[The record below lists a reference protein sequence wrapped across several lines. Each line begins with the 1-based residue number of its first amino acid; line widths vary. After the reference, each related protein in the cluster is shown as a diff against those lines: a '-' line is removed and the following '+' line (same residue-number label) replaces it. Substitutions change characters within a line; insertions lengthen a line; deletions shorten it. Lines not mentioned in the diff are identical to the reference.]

1 MPETRQ
7 LAAIMF
13 TDIVGYTALMGKD
26 ETAAYQLLK
35 KNRQLQKPLIEKH
48 SGKWLK
54 EMGDGVLASFRSIS
68 DAVYC
73 AIEIQRKCKNEGHLK
88 LRIGI
93 HLGEV
98 IVEGDDV
105 FGDGVNIASRL
116 EAIAP
121 VGGIWV
127 SESVERN
134 IQNKKGIETNFI
146 REEVLK
152 NVKDP
157 VKIYQVKVEGIE
169 IIESLTS
176 SAKHSLAT
184 KPAEAKFTGQQKVI
198 FTSLA
203 IIIILVLAYFIF
215 LVQKKEE
222 AITYPIESE
231 AINKSL
237 AILPFADKSPE
248 GNQEWYSDGM
258 TEEIRKYLVQLQK
271 LKITSGTAT
280 MHLKESDKSLKEI
293 GEELG
298 VAYILDGS
306 VMRLDNNIKI
316 NVQLIDV
323 STGEY
328 RWAESYDQELTGVFS
343 ILSEVAQKVAYTL
356 DDQIQPQL
364 IERMEQMPTDNMEA
378 YDLYLKTSSMIGV
391 PTLEN
396 LERIG
401 WLNQAIKLDSNFAR
415 AYALLGNYIIFQAGF
430 AQNKNPADVGEEAKA
445 LLEKALLL
453 DPLDA
458 IAHIMMASYSLWY
471 GKDFNKAE
479 MHYLIAKELAPSDE
493 SSYASYHDLLLAE
506 GRFQEAIPIGA
517 KLLEIA
523 SNNPANWGRSSLQW
537 AFNDDEGKMNKSIRR
552 ARQAPTDN
560 ILAFTESARAY
571 LVQKQYPKVLEILD
585 LSVDAQEIPRSMGL
599 KSIAY
604 YQIGDNE
611 NHNIELDSLIHRSTW
626 TAGGSPSFYTAMV
639 YASKGKVD
647 MAFKWLE
654 KSYQDNEVELYWL
667 KVEPEFE
674 SLHDDPRYQEMLD
687 KVGFPN

>member
-1 MPETRQ
+1 MPDQTRQ

-13 TDIVGYTALMGKD
+13 TDIVGYTALMG
-26 ETAAYQLLK
+26 ENEASAFQLLK
-35 KNRQLQKPLIEKH
+35 KNRQVQKPIIEKYN
-48 SGKWLK
+48 GAWLK
-54 EMGDGVLASFRSIS
+54 EMGDGVLASFQTVS

-73 AIEIQRKCKNEGHLK
+73 AIEIQHACNTEKDLK

-98 IVEGDDV
+98 IMEDGDV
-105 FGDGVNIASRL
+105 FGDGVNIASRIEPL
-116 EAIAP
+116 AP
-121 VGGIWV
+121 VGGIYV
-127 SESVERN
+127 SESVFRN
-134 IQNKKGIETNFI
+134 IENKEGIKSVFI
-146 REEVLK
+146 REEILK
-152 NVKDP
+152 NVKHP
-157 VKIYQVKVEGIE
+157 VRIYEVDVEGSEAVIPDPLPK
-169 IIESLTS
+169 IT
-176 SAKHSLAT
+176 T
-184 KPAEAKFTGQQKVI
+184 KTPAWRRPI
-198 FTSLA
+198 F
-203 IIIILVLAYFIF
+203 IILIVSVL
-215 LVQKKEE
+215 LVISYLVYRNISKNEVNKELG
-222 AITYPIESE
+222 TIEE
-231 AINKSL
+231 KEKSI

-343 ILSEVAQKVAYTL
+343 ILSEVAQKVASTL

-430 AQNKNPADVGEEAKA
+430 AQNKNPADVGEEARA

-458 IAHIMMASYSLWY
+458 IAHTMMASYSLWY

-479 MHYLIAKELAPSDE
+479 MHYLIAKRLAPSDE

-571 LVQKQYPKVLEILD
+571 LVQKQYAKVLEILD

-604 YQIGDNE
+604 YQIGDIE
-611 NHNIELDSLIHRSTW
+611 NHNKELDSLIHRSTW
-626 TAGGSPSFYTAMV
+626 TAGGSPSFYAAMV
-639 YASKGKVD
+639 YASKENVD
-647 MAFKWLE
+647 EAFKWLE

-674 SLHDDPRYQEMLD
+674 TLHDDTRWVVMLD
-687 KVGFPN
+687 KVGFPG

>member
-13 TDIVGYTALMGKD
+13 TDIVGYTALMGES
-26 ETAAYQLLK
+26 ETSAYQLLK
-35 KNRQLQKPLIEKH
+35 KNRQIQKPIIENH
-48 SGKWLK
+48 NGKWLK
-54 EMGDGVLASFRSIS
+54 EIGDGVLASFQTVS

-73 AIEIQRKCKNEGHLK
+73 AIEIQEACLNEPDLK

-98 IVEGDDV
+98 IVEEGDV

-116 EAIAP
+116 EPLAP
-121 VGGIWV
+121 AGGIYV
-127 SESVERN
+127 SESVYRN
-134 IQNKKGIETNFI
+134 IQNKESIKADFV
-146 REEVLK
+146 REETLK
-152 NVKDP
+152 NVIFP
-157 VKIYQVKVEGIE
+157 VRIYEVKVEGVEVETQSAIPESIE
-169 IIESLTS
+169 PREHDKKSNLR
-176 SAKHSLAT
+176 
-184 KPAEAKFTGQQKVI
+184 KVI

-203 IIIILVLAYFIF
+203 IIITFTLAYLFYPK
-215 LVQKKEE
+215 QGKEE
-222 AITYPIESE
+222 NIAQSIESE
-231 AINKSL
+231 IIDKSI
-237 AILPFADKSPE
+237 AILPFSDKSPE
-248 GNQEWYSDGM
+248 GDQEWYSDGM

-343 ILSEVAQKVAYTL
+343 ILSEVAQKVASTL

-396 LERIG
+396 LEIIG

-415 AYALLGNYIIFQAGF
+415 AYAVLGNYIIFQAGF
-430 AQNKNPADVGEEAKA
+430 AQNKNPADVGEEARA

-458 IAHIMMASYSLWY
+458 IAHTMMASYSLWY

-479 MHYLIAKELAPSDE
+479 MHYLIAKRLAPSDE
-493 SSYASYHDLLLAE
+493 LSYSSYHDLLLAE

-537 AFNDDEGKMNKSIRR
+537 AFIDDEGKKNKSIRR
-552 ARQAPTDN
+552 ARQAPTEN

-571 LVQKQYPKVLEILD
+571 LIQKQYAKVLEILD
-585 LSVDAQEIPRSMGL
+585 LSADAQEIPRSMGL

-604 YQIGDNE
+604 YQIGNIE
-611 NHNIELDSLIHRSTW
+611 NHNKELDSLIHRSTW
-626 TAGGSPSFYTAMV
+626 TAGGSPSFYAAMV
-639 YASKGKVD
+639 YASKKNVD
-647 MAFKWLE
+647 EAFKWLE

-674 SLHDDPRYQEMLD
+674 SLHNDLRWQVMLD
-687 KVGFPN
+687 KVGFPD